1 MSERGK
7 SQMKQGPYYKFP
19 VFPPGFNSNPAD
31 TSLYNLKKIKKEV
44 AESQKIDEISDDFDD
59 ISSGNIEKLTKI
71 SPDLNTSV
79 EFYESYTGPVRT
91 ESDLLRIS
99 HGTADTEIIPTQI
112 ISESPDVPCA
122 QMKYSSD
129 SVDSEA
135 QARDDDEA
143 QARDDDEGS
152 PFSIDFLQECVTLFI
167 NTKSRIYSDRLSSML
182 ESKGESYTFSSAEV
196 HELMLIC
203 SFTEAN
209 TRKN

>member
-7 SQMKQGPYYKFP
+7 SSMKRGPYYKFP
-19 VFPPGFNSNPAD
+19 VFPPGFNSNPTD
-31 TSLYNLKKIKKEV
+31 TSLYNLKRIKKEV
-44 AESQKIDEISDDFDD
+44 TESRIIPGESQKIDEISDDFDD
-59 ISSGNIEKLTKI
+59 ISSGNIEKIDEI
-71 SPDLNTSV
+71 SPGLNTSV

-91 ESDLLRIS
+91 ESDLLKIS

-135 QARDDDEA
+135 QARDDDE
-143 QARDDDEGS
+143 GS
-152 PFSIDFLQECVTLFI
+152 PFSIDFLRECVTLFI
-167 NTKSRIYSDRLSSML
+167 NTKSRIYGERLSSML
-182 ESKGESYTFSSAEV
+182 ERKEESYTLSSAEV

-203 SFTEAN
+203 LYARDHTK
-209 TRKN
+209 KN